1 MVVESRYGPTVIKCS
16 CDQNRPLA
24 QPCLHNGQECPCP
37 PPGKVKISCPR
48 NFGPSRGNGYIEP
61 KLVQNIDILFVK
73 LHIFECFLF
82 FYLCIETH
90 AHVLFAFGKRGSCVC

>member
-1 MVVESRYGPTVIKCS
+1 MPMSTTRQS
-16 CDQNRPLA
+16 
-24 QPCLHNGQECPCP
+24 
-37 PPGKVKISCPR
+37 KISCPR

-82 FYLCIETH
+82 FDWCKETH
-90 AHVLFAFGKRGSCVC
+90 AHVLFAFGKRGSGVCFRTSGQGNSAGAQSETMQLQLESLHEHTES